1 MLTVLY
7 VEDHPVN
14 VTLMER
20 VLARRGGVQL
30 TTATSARDAVR
41 LAGEARPDLVL
52 LDLHL
57 PDLPGE
63 PVLVSFP

>member
-30 TTATSARDAVR
+30 TAATSGREAVR
-41 LAGEARPDLVL
+41 LAGQARPDLVL

-63 PVLVSFP
+63 LVLVSFP

>member
-1 MLTVLY
+1 MLTVLF

-30 TTATSARDAVR
+30 TAATSGRDAVR
-41 LAGEARPDLVL
+41 LAGQHAPTWCCWTCISPTCPE
-52 LDLHL
+52 
-57 PDLPGE
+57 
-63 PVLVSFP
+63 SSSW